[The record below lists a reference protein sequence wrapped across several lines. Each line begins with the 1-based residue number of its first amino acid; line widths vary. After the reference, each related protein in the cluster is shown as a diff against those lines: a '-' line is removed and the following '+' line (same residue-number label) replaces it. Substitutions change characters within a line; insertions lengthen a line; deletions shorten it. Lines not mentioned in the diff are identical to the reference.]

1 MITFYNSQTQSFL
14 DGMQQ
19 IQQREAQA
27 QQELT
32 TGLRINTVS
41 DAPDQI
47 SNLLSLRSAIARNT
61 QIGENLASV
70 KSETDAAESAVSN
83 AVSLVEH
90 AQSLGAQGASDVT
103 TNSATTRQQL
113 AQQVGDVL
121 TELVSIANTT
131 VGGRYI
137 FAGDSDQTQP
147 YAIDLTQAN
156 PISAYA
162 GSASTRQVEA
172 PNGSAFAIAQTAQQ
186 LFDAP
191 GGNNSVFSSINNLRN
206 ALLNNDSAGIQTA
219 LAQVGG
225 ADQYLNNE
233 LAFYGNV
240 QDQVTNATNDQ
251 ATCDTQLRTQL
262 STLEDADETQA
273 ITDLTQAQ
281 TQQQAALASEA
292 QLPRTSLF
300 NFLG

>member
-1 MITFYNSQTQSFL
+1 MITFYNAQTQSFV
-14 DGMQQ
+14 DGMKQ

-61 QIGENLASV
+61 QIGQNLASV

-90 AQSLGAQGASDVT
+90 AQSLGAQGASDMT
-103 TNSATTRQQL
+103 SATTRQQL
-113 AQQVGDVL
+113 AQQLGDVL
-121 TELVSIANTT
+121 TELVNTANTT

-147 YAIDLTQAN
+147 YTIDLTQTN
-156 PISAYA
+156 PIGAYA
-162 GSASTRQVEA
+162 GSASTRRVEA
-172 PNGSAFAIAQTAQQ
+172 PNGSTFAIAQTAQQ

-191 GGNNSVFSSINNLRN
+191 GDNNNVFMSINNLRN
-206 ALLNNDSAGIQTA
+206 ALLNNDSSGIQTA
-219 LAQVGG
+219 MAQVGG
-225 ADQYLNNE
+225 TDQYLNNE

-240 QDQVTNATNDQ
+240 QDQVANATTDQ
-251 ATCDTQLRTQL
+251 ATSDTQLRTQL
-262 STLEDADETQA
+262 SSLEDADETQA

-281 TQQQAALASEA
+281 TQQQAALTSEA
-292 QLPRTSLF
+292 QLPRTNLF

>member
-1 MITFYNSQTQSFL
+1 MITFYNAQTQSFL

-90 AQSLGAQGASDVT
+90 AQSLGAQGASDMT
-103 TNSATTRQQL
+103 AAATRQQL
-113 AQQVGDVL
+113 AQQMGDVL
-121 TELVSIANTT
+121 TELVDTANTT
-131 VGGRYI
+131 VGGRFI

-147 YAIDLTQAN
+147 YTIDLTQIN

>member
-1 MITFYNSQTQSFL
+1 MITFYNAQTQSFL
-14 DGMQQ
+14 DGMTQ
-19 IQQREAQA
+19 IQQREARA

-47 SNLLSLRSAIARNT
+47 SNLLSLRSALARNA
-61 QIGENLASV
+61 QIGQNLASV

-83 AVSLVEH
+83 AVSLVEQ
-90 AQSLGAQGASDVT
+90 AQSLGTQGASDLT
-103 TNSATTRQQL
+103 TDAATTRQQL
-113 AQQVGDVL
+113 AQQLGNVL
-121 TELVSIANTT
+121 TELVNIANTS

-137 FAGDSDQTQP
+137 FAGDNDQTQP
-147 YAIDLTQAN
+147 YTIDLTQTN
-156 PISAYA
+156 PVSAYA
-162 GSASTRQVEA
+162 GSDSTRQVEA
-172 PNGSAFAIAQTAQQ
+172 PNGSTFAIAQTAQQ
-186 LFDAP
+186 LFDAA
-191 GGNNSVFSSINNLRN
+191 GAGNNVFQSINNLRN
-206 ALLNNDSAGIQTA
+206 AMLNNDSAGIQSA
-219 LAQVGG
+219 VAQVGST
-225 ADQYLNNE
+225 DQYLNNE

-251 ATCDTQLRTQL
+251 ATYNTQLQTQL
-262 STLEDADETQA
+262 SSLEDADETQA

-281 TQQQAALASEA
+281 TQQQAALTSEA

>member
-1 MITFYNSQTQSFL
+1 MITFYNAQTQSFL

-90 AQSLGAQGASDVT
+90 AQSLGAQGASDMT
-103 TNSATTRQQL
+103 SAATRQQL
-113 AQQVGDVL
+113 AQQMGDVL
-121 TELVSIANTT
+121 TELVDTANTT
-131 VGGRYI
+131 VGGRFI

-147 YAIDLTQAN
+147 YTIDLTQIN